1 MVTTIFIH
9 IYFTASNAENLACT
23 VPTTAWGM
31 YLLPFY
37 VFFTAT
43 WATSSRSLLTY
54 CNCCCCCCCYSY
66 IVICLW
72 LVCPVLHS
80 TPTDPDIICRPC
92 WIDGWWVFVWVV
104 CLVPWGRLVLLCSG
118 GAIQSDSIHVYSWM
132 ISPMHRHTGTRNGEI
147 NCCAWFGG
155 KCGG

>member
-37 VFFTAT
+37 VSFTAT
-43 WATSSRSLLTY
+43 WATSSWSLLTY
-54 CNCCCCCCCYSY
+54 CNCCCCFCYSY

-92 WIDGWWVFVWVV
+92 WIDE
-104 CLVPWGRLVLLCSG
+104 RLVGGCLCGWYVWCLEDVSC
-118 GAIQSDSIHVYSWM
+118 
-132 ISPMHRHTGTRNGEI
+132 
-147 NCCAWFGG
+147 CCAVAVPFSLIRSTFIVEWYPQCTDTRAHGMA
-155 KCGG
+155 K